1 MGYLCIRNGTDI
13 AFKKARITAPIYF
26 DKMPSRTKFPCTGV
40 ILSGG
45 LATRY
50 SGTDK
55 ALLRVGG
62 VRILDRIY
70 RIYTELF
77 EEIIL
82 VTNNPEKFL
91 DWDLLIVPDL
101 FPIRSSLTGIHA
113 GLFFMSNPFA
123 FISACDT
130 PFLKKDIV
138 ETVIKN
144 IKPDID
150 MVMPETASGREPLC
164 AAYSKR
170 CLISAQQHL
179 EQGKLQ
185 IIKAFRK
192 CRIKTI
198 SEKVLREKDADLQSF
213 FNINAPD
220 DLKRAEEMVKDEYRQ
235 FGGRNK
241 KTPGL

>member
-1 MGYLCIRNGTDI
+1 
-13 AFKKARITAPIYF
+13 
-26 DKMPSRTKFPCTGV
+26 MPPKSKFPCTGV

-50 SGTDK
+50 DGTDK

-70 RIYTELF
+70 RIYSALF

-82 VTNNPEKFL
+82 VTNSPEKFL
-91 DWDLLIVPDL
+91 EWDLLIVPDL
-101 FPIRSSLTGIHA
+101 FPIRSALTGIHA

-130 PFLKKDIV
+130 PFLKKEIV
-138 ETVIKN
+138 ETVIGN
-144 IKPDID
+144 IKADID
-150 MVMPETASGREPLC
+150 MVVPETASGLEPLC

-170 CLISAQQHL
+170 CLNSAQQHL
-179 EQGKLQ
+179 EQDKLK

-192 CRIKTI
+192 YRIKTI
-198 SEKVLREKDADLQSF
+198 SEKVLREKDPDLQSF
-213 FNINAPD
+213 FNINAPA
-220 DLKRAEEMVKDEYRQ
+220 DLQRAEEMVK
-235 FGGRNK
+235 G
-241 KTPGL
+241 